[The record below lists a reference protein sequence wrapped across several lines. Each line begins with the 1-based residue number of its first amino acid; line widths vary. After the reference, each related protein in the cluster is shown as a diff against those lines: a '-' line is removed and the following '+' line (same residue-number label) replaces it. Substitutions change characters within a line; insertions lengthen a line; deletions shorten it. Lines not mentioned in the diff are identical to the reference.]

1 MTPRELF
8 DIAHNLSS
16 KYEAAQLVEEI
27 VKNNSPK
34 LLSVF
39 LQELEELRMSEYSDK
54 LWDGV
59 FVKER
64 ESFNENWRIIY
75 DEYGLDMGTYEE
87 PTLDNYRPFIHYD
100 FFVNQLTEA
109 LEAATPTTSGQPEQ
123 ASDPLNLPPEMD
135 TPDARKYL
143 GECGRLGWIKPTGN
157 GAISN
162 IPQIR
167 LAYICS
173 KIYNN
178 PRPIKALEEYFGVHN
193 LAASITQAEVPS
205 KRADVIRWRN
215 EIDNLIFNKT

>member
-8 DIAHNLSS
+8 DIALNLSS
-16 KYEAAQLVEEI
+16 KYEAARLVEEI

-39 LQELEELRMSEYSDK
+39 LQELEELRMSEYYDK

-64 ESFNENWRIIY
+64 KSFNENWRIIY
-75 DEYGLDMGTYEE
+75 DEYGLDMGTYKE
-87 PTLDNYRPFIHYD
+87 PTHENYRPFIHYD

-109 LEAATPTTSGQPEQ
+109 LEAATPTTS
-123 ASDPLNLPPEMD
+123 DPLNLPPEMD

-143 GECGRLGWIKPTGN
+143 GECRRLGWIKPTGN

-162 IPQIR
+162 IPKIR

-173 KIYNN
+173 KIYPN
-178 PRPIKALEEYFGVHN
+178 PRPKTALETYFGVKN
-193 LAASITQAEVPS
+193 LAASMTQAEAEAV
-205 KRADVIRWRN
+205 RADAKLWRE
-215 EIDNLIFNKT
+215 EIDKRIFNQK